1 MTEVMGRLND
11 EYIKLTV
18 YKYNKPILIRKN
30 VICTI
35 LPALDGENGY
45 KNIEG
50 CTWITT
56 INDSD
61 YILVEESFDTI
72 CNMLDA

>member
-1 MTEVMGRLND
+1 MAKVVGRLND

-18 YKYNKPILIRKN
+18 YKYNKPILIRKDA
-30 VICTI
+30 ICTI

-45 KNIEG
+45 NNIEG
-50 CTWITT
+50 RTWLTT

-61 YILVEESFDTI
+61 FILVEESFDTI
-72 CNMLDA
+72 CEMLDA

>member
-1 MTEVMGRLND
+1 MGRLND

-18 YKYNKPILIRKN
+18 YKYNKPILIRKDS
-30 VICTI
+30 ICTI

-50 CTWITT
+50 RTWLTT

-61 YILVEESFDTI
+61 FILVEESFDTT
-72 CNMLDA
+72 CNILDT